1 MGDINWTQKPINGVI
16 WNRIMDSMRI
26 GKNRNNWITTSIM
39 QLKKEEN
46 IRRNSYV
53 MMAIRVKTLRLIF
66 SRSIKNE
73 HRIEY

>member
-1 MGDINWTQKPINGVI
+1 MGDINWAQKPINGVI